1 MISMKITADSENP
14 GTPTLQDSIRAVYHD
29 LSQDIAVA
37 GPVCDLSGRCC
48 RFAEWDHTLFLSG
61 IEAEMLLAEAPPA
74 CRPLDGGA
82 TCPWQ
87 DGQGRCTAREARP
100 LGCRVYF
107 CDPSYQETGQALS
120 ETYLSRLKS
129 VANAHDQPWSY
140 APLHQHLRAAVER
153 GQWRG
158 PAQMASEPSVAP
170 ANEVARSARVAGR
183 LTP

>member
-1 MISMKITADSENP
+1 MKIAP
-14 GTPTLQDSIRAVYHD
+14 GSVDPETPPLHDSIRAIYHD
-29 LSQDIAVA
+29 LSRDVAAA

-48 RFAEWDHTLFLSG
+48 RFAEWDHTLFLSA
-61 IEAEMLLAEAPPA
+61 IEADLLLAEAPPA
-74 CRPLDGGA
+74 CRPLDGGS

-107 CDPSYQETGQALS
+107 CDPSYQETGQVLS

-129 VANAHDQPWSY
+129 VADAHDLPWGY
-140 APLHQHLRAAVER
+140 APLHQHLRAAAEHGR
-153 GQWRG
+153 WSG
-158 PAQMASEPSVAP
+158 PDRMAGSPDSAP
-170 ANEVARSARVAGR
+170 TDDEVQVGTVARR